1 MRNSHHL
8 SNRVILG
15 GIGVS
20 AFTALIPRELADAAV
35 LLWSLLC
42 SGLILLGAQ
51 RLEGSTRN
59 TFRLLGLAGLVFL
72 VGIVVRT
79 AHGEAIGVEQPLPSP
94 ADFFHVPGYLMFFG
108 VAWNIHRRRARSR
121 DIDAWVDSLAFSVAV
136 GSILWGIFLGDF
148 VLNSEN
154 SILEV
159 GLHLGYNAVIF
170 AIMAVVIRIGASP
183 GDRPRSYYLL
193 GLGSL
198 AFVIADLNATWA
210 STTSQTAYVTIALSP
225 MIYGFCAAA
234 TVDPTAHLMLRP
246 SERNEIDNSKSRAAF
261 VLIAFAAPFAIVL
274 FPGSASMLAQRTA
287 LGGSVIVAFLVSF
300 RVYRV
305 LLAERASQKIERQLS
320 EELSSMAKLTSTD
333 ELRRSLVGAAS
344 RLVSDGARPRITT
357 QETDGRDVTTFE
369 IPESLQGQSPEAMEV
384 SPPLVSA
391 QQKRLV
397 STLLRDAGHMATA
410 LSASAAIAR
419 QESEAAA
426 NERIAINERRFRA
439 LVQNASDLVLVI
451 DHDASITYMSEA
463 SQRILGREAD
473 GCVGLDV
480 RELLIHGDVSNANR
494 YVAAVFNGSPPAH
507 DLEVRL
513 QHSDGSTR
521 LFECAFTDMFNV
533 EGVNGLVINATDV
546 TNQRTLERD
555 LLNAATT
562 DHLTLMLNRSAFINE
577 ISSAMR
583 SASLTGAG
591 VSVAIINID
600 NFRQLNESLGP
611 VLADQVLIN
620 SSHAIRRSVRLAD
633 SVARLSGGEFAVL
646 FPTVSET
653 SEAAALVE
661 RVLEELAIPMSVG
674 DKDLVIT
681 ARAGIST
688 GGDAVLD
695 APALVRQADTA
706 LDTARRTANHRVVL
720 YEEEMGEAVSER
732 IDIRDRLNGSIDNGE
747 LRLVYQPIVDFA
759 TGDIVS
765 MESLARWEHPER
777 GNIPP
782 DVFIP
787 IAESSGY
794 IDKLGDWALET
805 ACLQLIEWNDLGL
818 VGLTISVN
826 ISAHQIRANDIVDR
840 VQSILR
846 RTGVDPT
853 LVVIEITESVLID
866 DTDFIASRINA
877 LRGLGLGL
885 AIDDF
890 GTGYSSL
897 SYLQRYAFDILKIDR
912 SFVTDLDQAKNARR
926 AEVVRSIVSLAKGL
940 GALTVA
946 EGVEEESERREL
958 KKLGCDRAQG
968 FLFYTPVEASE
979 VPAILAAKSNSLRAA

>member
-1 MRNSHHL
+1 MQGVFHA
-8 SNRVILG
+8 I
-15 GIGVS
+15 IGSVLV
-20 AFTALIPRELADAAV
+20 ATTALIFGGVVADYAV
-35 LLWSLLC
+35 LLWSIAMTIGIWRSLRQRGFARNHPLT
-42 SGLILLGAQ
+42 SLGWTAA
-51 RLEGSTRN
+51 L
-59 TFRLLGLAGLVFL
+59 
-72 VGIVVRT
+72 IVVGFVVRGI
-79 AHGEAIGVEQPLPSP
+79 HGELTNQVAPIPSP
-94 ADFFHVPGYLMFFG
+94 ADLIHIPAYLCFL
-108 VAWNIHRRRARSR
+108 ATITRLHLTRSRRRST
-121 DIDAWVDSLAFSVAV
+121 DAWLDALIIALAFFVTVWSV
-136 GSILWGIFLGDF
+136 FLGDF
-148 VLNSEN
+148 ILNSGLPVDLLVVN
-154 SILEV
+154 SVYTTI
-159 GLHLGYNAVIF
+159 IF
-170 AIMAVVIRIGASP
+170 ISLVVFLRASATP
-183 GDRPRSYYLL
+183 GVRPLSYFLL
-193 GLGSL
+193 GGAAISFMVVDLAATYSLTRGTGLSLTITLSPFVFGLARAAVGHESVERLLDRTSDVELRLGFIRL
-198 AFVIADLNATWA
+198 GVIALAIA
-210 STTSQTAYVTIALSP
+210 APTTVVFFQPPDDQIFRTVTTIALVSL
-225 MIYGFCAAA
+225 AAVV
-234 TVDPTAHLMLRP
+234 TGRVIRLLSTQQKTADL
-246 SERNEIDNSKSRAAF
+246 
-261 VLIAFAAPFAIVL
+261 
-274 FPGSASMLAQRTA
+274 
-287 LGGSVIVAFLVSF
+287 
-300 RVYRV
+300 
-305 LLAERASQKIERQLS
+305 ERQLS
-320 EELSSMAKLTSTD
+320 LEISRLAALGSSAEVASALPAAISRLLPNVRRVPNNGQQDSDLWPIPIPGNVASGFGGNLSVPSNSVD
-333 ELRRSLVGAAS
+333 QRDRRLVTSLVREAGVLATVNDS
-344 RLVSDGARPRITT
+344 LVDRAKEKSNA
-357 QETDGRDVTTFE
+357 
-369 IPESLQGQSPEAMEV
+369 EA
-384 SPPLVSA
+384 
-391 QQKRLV
+391 
-397 STLLRDAGHMATA
+397 
-410 LSASAAIAR
+410 AR
-419 QESEAAA
+419 Q
-426 NERIAINERRFRA
+426 IAINEQRFRA
-439 LVQNASDLVLVI
+439 LVQNSSDLVLVI
-451 DHDASITYMSEA
+451 DDDASITYMSEA

-480 RELLIHGDVSNANR
+480 RELLIQGDVSDANR
-494 YVAAVFNGSPPAH
+494 YVAAVLNDSPPAQ

-513 QHSDGSTR
+513 LHSDGSTR

-562 DHLTLMLNRSAFINE
+562 DPLTLMLNRSAFINE

-646 FPTVSET
+646 FPTVSEA

-674 DKDLVIT
+674 EKELEIT

-688 GGDAVLD
+688 GGDTTLD
-695 APALVRQADTA
+695 GPALVRQADTA
-706 LDTARRTANHRVVL
+706 LDTARRNADHRVVL
-720 YEEEMGEAVSER
+720 YEEEMGEAASER
-732 IDIRDRLNGSIDNGE
+732 IDIRDRLNESIDNGE

-826 ISAHQIRANDIVDR
+826 MSAHQIRANDIVDR

-853 LVVIEITESVLID
+853 SVVVEITESVLID

-877 LRGLGLGL
+877 LRSLGLGL

-979 VPAILAAKSNSLRAA
+979 VPAILAAKSVSLRAA

>member
-1 MRNSHHL
+1 MTKYLAASTVVAILAFWDTDGIGGALVLVWTVGAAAALVWQSRLPRPEGPSIL
-8 SNRVILG
+8 PILG
-15 GIGVS
+15 WTGFLLAAGVVIRS
-20 AFTALIPRELADAAV
+20 IHGALID
-35 LLWSLLC
+35 
-42 SGLILLGAQ
+42 
-51 RLEGSTRN
+51 
-59 TFRLLGLAGLVFL
+59 
-72 VGIVVRT
+72 
-79 AHGEAIGVEQPLPSP
+79 QPFPFPSP
-94 ADFFHVPGYLMFFG
+94 ADLLHFPAYVLM
-108 VAWNIHRRRARSR
+108 VTLLWKLYRARSTGTNV
-121 DIDAWVDSLAFSVAV
+121 DAWLD
-136 GSILWGIFLGDF
+136 GIALSHAIAIIAWVTFYGDF
-148 VLNSEN
+148 VFDDTIPFLTR
-154 SILEV
+154 LA
-159 GLHLGYNAVIF
+159 NAPFDITVAISAIIVLRISATPGARPHAYRLLAWSF
-170 AIMAVVIRIGASP
+170 AA
-183 GDRPRSYYLL
+183 
-193 GLGSL
+193 L
-198 AFVIADLNATWA
+198 AFVDLAA
-210 STTSQTAYVTIALSP
+210 AVTLARGTGLSLTVALSP
-225 MIYGFCAAA
+225 FAASLAVAAA
-234 TVDPTAHLMLRP
+234 RHESVHEVLKPHQPEEVRYNKLRLGLISISLLAP
-246 SERNEIDNSKSRAAF
+246 VFVVVFHRNAEGRNLFVVIGLVISLAVVMTIRAVRIVHDHQRATELERTLATEVAR
-261 VLIAFAAPFAIVL
+261 
-274 FPGSASMLAQRTA
+274 LAQEDSTPERLRREILISSRKLLPVRAHIAIGEAQPDQEDLWSVPLTPDGQKQSNSNHLLVRNYRPDPREERLLRT
-287 LGGSVIVAFLVSF
+287 
-300 RVYRV
+300 
-305 LLAERASQKIERQLS
+305 LLIDGERIMRASNARMLD
-320 EELSSMAKLTSTD
+320 AK
-333 ELRRSLVGAAS
+333 A
-344 RLVSDGARPRITT
+344 
-357 QETDGRDVTTFE
+357 
-369 IPESLQGQSPEAMEV
+369 
-384 SPPLVSA
+384 
-391 QQKRLV
+391 K
-397 STLLRDAGHMATA
+397 
-410 LSASAAIAR
+410 
-419 QESEAAA
+419 SEAEAA
-426 NERIAINERRFRA
+426 HQIAINERRFRA

-463 SQRILGREAD
+463 SQRILGREAES
-473 GCVGLDV
+473 CVGQDV
-480 RELLIHGDVSNANR
+480 RELLIQGDVSDANR
-494 YVAAVFNGSPPAH
+494 YVAAVLNDSPPAQ

-513 QHSDGSTR
+513 LHSDGSTR

-562 DHLTLMLNRSAFINE
+562 DPLTLMLNRSAFINE

-633 SVARLSGGEFAVL
+633 SVARLWGGEFAVL
-646 FPTVSET
+646 FPTVSEA

-674 DKDLVIT
+674 EKDLEIT

-688 GGDAVLD
+688 GGDTTLD
-695 APALVRQADTA
+695 GPALVRQADTA
-706 LDTARRTANHRVVL
+706 LDTARRNADHRVVL
-720 YEEEMGEAVSER
+720 YEEEMGEAASER

-826 ISAHQIRANDIVDR
+826 MSAHQIRANDIVDR

-853 LVVIEITESVLID
+853 SVVIEITESVLID

-979 VPAILAAKSNSLRAA
+979 VPAILAAKSVSLRAA